1 VLKATAT
8 LIYHV
13 RHIAL
18 FRKELFAYMWFTYG
32 EDKKC
37 QYLSENEFWLSIPLT
52 V

>member
-8 LIYHV
+8 LVYYV

-18 FRKELFAYMWFTYG
+18 LKKALFAHMLFACG
-32 EDKKC
+32 EDEKH
-37 QYLSENEFWLSIPLT
+37 QYLSENESWLSIPVT